1 MDSMSKVRRRLINMS
16 YYFLWVRYFMLAHCN
31 MFLMQ
36 FVKWILYTYTH
47 LDLSRRGLN
56 FSCKLYFSIGINGFM
71 FVFLGILT
79 SLGKT
84 RRNVNLDKALNFYR
98 INELY

>member
-1 MDSMSKVRRRLINMS
+1 
-16 YYFLWVRYFMLAHCN
+16 

-36 FVKWILYTYTH
+36 FVKWTLYTSTH

-56 FSCKLYFSIGINGFM
+56 FSCKLYFSIGINGIM

-84 RRNVNLDKALNFYR
+84 HRNFNLDKALNFYG
-98 INELY
+98 INEIIKSCERSFALTLFLHFE